1 LTTIVQLH
9 YTTPMDDIQ
18 KMLHHA
24 GKVLAKMLTGK
35 EIKDEFASVVELLN
49 AEDIIAIAE
58 GLLQEKRFSECE
70 DFMYF
75 SIERNYSAELYNLGT
90 HLAERV
96 VAMDSELLE
105 QNNYSTQEAKAWL
118 KDWDEYKP

>member
-1 LTTIVQLH
+1 
-9 YTTPMDDIQ
+9 MDDIQ

-35 EIKDEFASVVELLN
+35 EIKDEFATVVELLN

-70 DFMYF
+70 DFMFF

-96 VAMDSELLE
+96 IAMDEDFLKT
-105 QNNYSTQEAKAWL
+105 NGYSQEEAKSWL